1 MDGRA
6 TTDDQVN
13 CFLWVELNKLRAGAN
28 PALFLDRWECKGMKL
43 SILDQSPLVYGKSPQ
58 QALQASVEL
67 AIRGEQLGY
76 TRYWIAE
83 HHDFPG
89 LTCPAPEVMLAYVG
103 ANTSTIRIGAG
114 AILLPHYKPYKV
126 AESFNLLATL
136 FPGRIDLGIGRAPG
150 GSAEVTEALSGQFL
164 QQVWRMPESFEELLH
179 FLHNDFPDDHLYANV
194 TASPSPAVPPTTW
207 LLGTSGKS
215 AKLAADKGV
224 AYAFGHFM
232 SEKPG
237 PEIVKSYI
245 DHFQPSR
252 KDAPETI
259 VAVSVICAETTERA
273 EELAMSGLLWNLQ
286 LSKGDGRKGVPTLEE
301 AKQYKYTEEEIKK
314 MQHMKNKIV
323 VGNPGEVVGRLKS
336 LQKVYQA
343 DEIMIVSITHSYQER
358 LRSYELISEE
368 LKKTYEK

>member
-1 MDGRA
+1 
-6 TTDDQVN
+6 
-13 CFLWVELNKLRAGAN
+13 
-28 PALFLDRWECKGMKL
+28 
-43 SILDQSPLVYGKSPQ
+43 
-58 QALQASVEL
+58 
-67 AIRGEQLGY
+67 
-76 TRYWIAE
+76 
-83 HHDFPG
+83 
-89 LTCPAPEVMLAYVG
+89 
-103 ANTSTIRIGAG
+103 
-114 AILLPHYKPYKV
+114 
-126 AESFNLLATL
+126 
-136 FPGRIDLGIGRAPG
+136 
-150 GSAEVTEALSGQFL
+150 
-164 QQVWRMPESFEELLH
+164 
-179 FLHNDFPDDHLYANV
+179 
-194 TASPSPAVPPTTW
+194 
-207 LLGTSGKS
+207 
-215 AKLAADKGV
+215 
-224 AYAFGHFM
+224 M

-314 MQHMKNKIV
+314 MEHMKNKIV